1 MKSDLGKTTALI
13 SYITIIGFL
22 ISWSRHSDRP
32 TTFSSFHL
40 RQAFG
45 AHLFYHA
52 SSYLLNFYTF
62 LIPFY
67 ILYVVYLSALIFG
80 VVSVRKERCNSLPLL
95 GCYFQN
101 WFTFIK

>member
-1 MKSDLGKTTALI
+1 MNSKLGKTNALI

-22 ISWSRHSDRP
+22 ISWSRHSDNP
-32 TTFSSFHL
+32 NPLSSFHL
-40 RQAFG
+40 KQAFG
-45 AHLFYHA
+45 VHLFYHA

-67 ILYVVYLSALIFG
+67 ILYVIYLGALIFG
-80 VVSVRKERCNSLPLL
+80 IVSVRKKQKSKLPLL
-95 GCYFQN
+95 GDYFQK